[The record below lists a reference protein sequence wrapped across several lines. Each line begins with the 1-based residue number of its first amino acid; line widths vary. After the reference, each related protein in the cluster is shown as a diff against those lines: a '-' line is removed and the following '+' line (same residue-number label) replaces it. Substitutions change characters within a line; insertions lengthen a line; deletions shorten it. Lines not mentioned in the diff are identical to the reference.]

1 MTCGGS
7 QSRAWSVRQ
16 AEGICGFQKGHFGK
30 VDPNLTGEDGALG
43 RFEFVAAC
51 EAGKTCQLQFLF
63 IGREEF
69 SMVVCPTRWDME
81 SKDRC
86 QR

>member
-1 MTCGGS
+1 MVSTPGGRDLWIPKRPLWEGGS
-7 QSRAWSVRQ
+7 
-16 AEGICGFQKGHFGK
+16 
-30 VDPNLTGEDGALG
+30 NLTGEDGALG